1 VLYAPGLL
9 HADDIAA
16 VTSSVDRPVNVVMGL
31 NGARFS
37 LAELSQLGVRRV
49 SLGSTLSRVAFG
61 AVVRA
66 AEELQAT
73 GTFSFVD
80 GAMPYQRINDMF
92 AATSGA
98 SAQER

>member
-1 VLYAPGLL
+1 MLYAPGLL
-9 HADDIAA
+9 RADDIAA

-31 NGARFS
+31 NAASFT
-37 LAELSQLGVRRV
+37 LAELSELGVRRV

-66 AEELQAT
+66 AEELLST

-80 GAMPYQRINDMF
+80 GAMPYQRINDML
-92 AATSGA
+92 AT
-98 SAQER
+98 